1 MHRTSGT
8 FPFLNKIPKDKMELQ
23 KNPRNQNEMVV
34 DFNEKER

>member
-8 FPFLNKIPKDKMELQ
+8 FPKDKMELQ